1 MDKYEYKQLSERMIE
16 LMQNEEYGEAKE
28 IADSIDW
35 RRVRN
40 AMMLANVSDIYEK
53 TGEYQKSYDILQIAY
68 HRAEGSRKV
77 LYRLSSLALKTGN
90 VDEAIDFYDEFV
102 QLAPKDPNRHIL
114 RYQILR
120 AQRAPLEQQIE
131 ALEEFKKAEYIEE
144 WAFELAKLYQEA
156 GMTAECLEECDDLIL
171 WFSEGKYVYKA
182 MELKMQYKPLTPS
195 QQEKYNRRFEKNGG
209 ETEEIP
215 DLETYVAENEEP
227 EDHLDEAATEH
238 SEAVSEEPVEDIPES
253 IGQQDT
259 GKEESSEKP
268 VRKPEKKK
276 IGDTMRLDEALE
288 QLLHRKPE
296 VSAAEDEEP
305 DISDLES
312 AIGDIESVVDLDM
325 VNQISQEKHTGDV
338 PIGMKELIPGE
349 VSEEA
354 ADKTERIPVE
364 ITTDITEDDAEEL
377 NLEDLVAEELPEEVE
392 EAEPVEEEA
401 EPVEEE
407 AEEVEEAEPVEE
419 EVEEVEEAEPVEEE
433 AEEVEEAEPVEE
445 EAEEVEE
452 AEPVEEEAEE
462 VEEAEPIEEAQTG
475 TIEEE
480 LQKIA
485 DAEPAEPEEEIFDM
499 EEAEDFLE
507 DSPAEDWEDDTESFE
522 EADAEELSFEE
533 ILSDWDSEEAEAL
546 LEDAEEEV
554 YDESVEETYEEE
566 PDEDEAEDIL
576 EDAEEEPIEESAED
590 VVEADAEE
598 IYEEEPEDEV
608 TEDTPIL
615 SPDIQRLIDEIEGAV
630 PAEESLPEEKEIE
643 KAPEEPHENMGE
655 VTESLRLDDLPEE
668 DEDLFE
674 DEDFLE
680 SEDEEDEYESY
691 EDDDSEE
698 DEYES
703 YEDDDSEEDEYES
716 YEDDDSEEDEYES
729 YEDDDSEEDEYE
741 SYEDDD
747 SEDEY
752 TSYDEDEYEDEIYDD
767 EYEDDD
773 EAYYEES
780 DDDELAD
787 DEEFYYEDEEEP
799 DEEPDE
805 EDAPD
810 FEDEFKVDPKHSEEP
825 DDREIPDEDDGI
837 DIMSATTPL
846 SRKETAKLIATG
858 KTSPLPLDEIS
869 DALSMDTGFVVHGRY
884 DLETQSGIGTRAGL
898 TEEQKKLFS
907 YFVPV
912 RGMSEQLV
920 DVLEQDKN
928 CTNRKGTSKTGNLLI
943 IGDKGNGKTVLAVDV
958 VKAIQKQREIRQGK
972 VAIVTG
978 ESLNKKKIGDI
989 FDKLYGGALIIEKAG
1004 KMNEKTVAKLNRAM
1018 ERDTGE
1024 LLIVLEEQRK
1034 PLDRLLSSNR
1044 EFRRKFTSRL
1054 EVPIFINDELVTF
1067 GQTYAQENGYKI
1079 DEMGILALYSCID
1092 SLQREDH
1099 SVTVAEVKE
1108 VMDKAIAHSQKASAK
1123 KLVKRVFGRNT
1134 DSSDRIILS
1143 ERDFNI

>member
-215 DLETYVAENEEP
+215 DLETYVAENKEP

-238 SEAVSEEPVEDIPES
+238 AEAVSEEPVEDIPES

-312 AIGDIESVVDLDM
+312 VIGDIESVVDLDM

-354 ADKTERIPVE
+354 ADKKERIPVE

-401 EPVEEE
+401 
-407 AEEVEEAEPVEE
+407 
-419 EVEEVEEAEPVEEE
+419 EEVEEAEPVEEE

-462 VEEAEPIEEAQTG
+462 VEEAEPIEETQTG

-680 SEDEEDEYESY
+680 S
-691 EDDDSEE
+691 E

>member
-377 NLEDLVAEELPEEVE
+377 DLEDLVAEELPEEVE

-401 EPVEEE
+401 E
-407 AEEVEEAEPVEE
+407 
-419 EVEEVEEAEPVEEE
+419 EVEEAEPVEEE
-433 AEEVEEAEPVEE
+433 AEEVKEAEPVEE

-462 VEEAEPIEEAQTG
+462 VEEAEPIEETQTG

-566 PDEDEAEDIL
+566 PDEEPNEEPDEDEAEDIL
-576 EDAEEEPIEESAED
+576 EGAEEEPIEESAED

>member
-215 DLETYVAENEEP
+215 DLETYVAENKEP

-238 SEAVSEEPVEDIPES
+238 AEAVSEEPVEDIPES

-312 AIGDIESVVDLDM
+312 VIGDIESVVDLDM

-354 ADKTERIPVE
+354 ADKKERIPVE

-401 EPVEEE
+401 E
-407 AEEVEEAEPVEE
+407 
-419 EVEEVEEAEPVEEE
+419 
-433 AEEVEEAEPVEE
+433 
-445 EAEEVEE
+445 EVEE

-462 VEEAEPIEEAQTG
+462 VEEAEPIEETQTG

-928 CTNRKGTSKTGNLLI
+928 CTNRKGTSMTGNLLI

>member
-401 EPVEEE
+401 E
-407 AEEVEEAEPVEE
+407 
-419 EVEEVEEAEPVEEE
+419 
-433 AEEVEEAEPVEE
+433 EVEEAEPVEE

-566 PDEDEAEDIL
+566 SDEEPNEELDEDEAEDIL
-576 EDAEEEPIEESAED
+576 EGAEEEPIEESAED
-590 VVEADAEE
+590 G
-598 IYEEEPEDEV
+598 YE
-608 TEDTPIL
+608 EDTPIL
-615 SPDIQRLIDEIEGAV
+615 SSDIQRLIDEIEGAV

-716 YEDDDSEEDEYES
+716 YEDDDSEDEYA
-729 YEDDDSEEDEYE
+729 
-741 SYEDDD
+741 
-747 SEDEY
+747 
-752 TSYDEDEYEDEIYDD
+752 SYDEDEYEDEIYDD

-787 DEEFYYEDEEEP
+787 DEEFYYEDE
-799 DEEPDE
+799 EEPDE

>member
-1 MDKYEYKQLSERMIE
+1 MNAVDKYEYKQLSERMIE

-401 EPVEEE
+401 E
-407 AEEVEEAEPVEE
+407 
-419 EVEEVEEAEPVEEE
+419 EVEEAEPVEEE

-566 PDEDEAEDIL
+566 SDEEPNEELDEDEAEDIL
-576 EDAEEEPIEESAED
+576 EGAEEEPIEESAED
-590 VVEADAEE
+590 G
-598 IYEEEPEDEV
+598 YE
-608 TEDTPIL
+608 EDTPIL
-615 SPDIQRLIDEIEGAV
+615 SSDIQRLIDEIEGAV

-716 YEDDDSEEDEYES
+716 YEDDDSEDEYA
-729 YEDDDSEEDEYE
+729 
-741 SYEDDD
+741 
-747 SEDEY
+747 
-752 TSYDEDEYEDEIYDD
+752 SYDEDEYEDEIYDD

-787 DEEFYYEDEEEP
+787 DEEFYYEDE
-799 DEEPDE
+799 EEPDE

>member
-238 SEAVSEEPVEDIPES
+238 AEAVSEEPVEDIPES

-377 NLEDLVAEELPEEVE
+377 DLEDLVAEELPEEVE

-401 EPVEEE
+401 E
-407 AEEVEEAEPVEE
+407 
-419 EVEEVEEAEPVEEE
+419 
-433 AEEVEEAEPVEE
+433 
-445 EAEEVEE
+445 
-452 AEPVEEEAEE
+452 E
-462 VEEAEPIEEAQTG
+462 VEEAEPIEETQTG

>member
-419 EVEEVEEAEPVEEE
+419 E
-433 AEEVEEAEPVEE
+433 
-445 EAEEVEE
+445 AEEVEE

-566 PDEDEAEDIL
+566 SDEEPNEELDEDEAEDIL
-576 EDAEEEPIEESAED
+576 EGAEEEPIEESAED
-590 VVEADAEE
+590 G
-598 IYEEEPEDEV
+598 YE
-608 TEDTPIL
+608 EDTPIL

-729 YEDDDSEEDEYE
+729 YEDDDSEDEYA
-741 SYEDDD
+741 
-747 SEDEY
+747 
-752 TSYDEDEYEDEIYDD
+752 SYDEDEYEDEIYDD

-787 DEEFYYEDEEEP
+787 DEEFYYEDE
-799 DEEPDE
+799 EEPDE

>member
-227 EDHLDEAATEH
+227 EDHLDEAAT
-238 SEAVSEEPVEDIPES
+238 VEDIPES

-377 NLEDLVAEELPEEVE
+377 DLEDLVAEELPEEVE

-401 EPVEEE
+401 EKVK
-407 AEEVEEAEPVEE
+407 
-419 EVEEVEEAEPVEEE
+419 
-433 AEEVEEAEPVEE
+433 EAEPVEE

-462 VEEAEPIEEAQTG
+462 VEEAEPIEETQTG

-522 EADAEELSFEE
+522 EADAEE
-533 ILSDWDSEEAEAL
+533 I
-546 LEDAEEEV
+546 
-554 YDESVEETYEEE
+554 
-566 PDEDEAEDIL
+566 
-576 EDAEEEPIEESAED
+576 
-590 VVEADAEE
+590 
-598 IYEEEPEDEV
+598 
-608 TEDTPIL
+608 
-615 SPDIQRLIDEIEGAV
+615 
-630 PAEESLPEEKEIE
+630 
-643 KAPEEPHENMGE
+643 
-655 VTESLRLDDLPEE
+655 
-668 DEDLFE
+668 
-674 DEDFLE
+674 
-680 SEDEEDEYESY
+680 
-691 EDDDSEE
+691 
-698 DEYES
+698 
-703 YEDDDSEEDEYES
+703 
-716 YEDDDSEEDEYES
+716 
-729 YEDDDSEEDEYE
+729 
-741 SYEDDD
+741 
-747 SEDEY
+747 
-752 TSYDEDEYEDEIYDD
+752 
-767 EYEDDD
+767 
-773 EAYYEES
+773 
-780 DDDELAD
+780 
-787 DEEFYYEDEEEP
+787 
-799 DEEPDE
+799 
-805 EDAPD
+805 
-810 FEDEFKVDPKHSEEP
+810 
-825 DDREIPDEDDGI
+825 
-837 DIMSATTPL
+837 
-846 SRKETAKLIATG
+846 RK
-858 KTSPLPLDEIS
+858 
-869 DALSMDTGFVVHGRY
+869 
-884 DLETQSGIGTRAGL
+884 
-898 TEEQKKLFS
+898 
-907 YFVPV
+907 
-912 RGMSEQLV
+912 
-920 DVLEQDKN
+920 
-928 CTNRKGTSKTGNLLI
+928 
-943 IGDKGNGKTVLAVDV
+943 
-958 VKAIQKQREIRQGK
+958 KQRRC
-972 VAIVTG
+972 
-978 ESLNKKKIGDI
+978 LRMPRKK
-989 FDKLYGGALIIEKAG
+989 Y
-1004 KMNEKTVAKLNRAM
+1004 MM
-1018 ERDTGE
+1018 
-1024 LLIVLEEQRK
+1024 
-1034 PLDRLLSSNR
+1034 
-1044 EFRRKFTSRL
+1044 SR
-1054 EVPIFINDELVTF
+1054 
-1067 GQTYAQENGYKI
+1067 
-1079 DEMGILALYSCID
+1079 
-1092 SLQREDH
+1092 
-1099 SVTVAEVKE
+1099 
-1108 VMDKAIAHSQKASAK
+1108 
-1123 KLVKRVFGRNT
+1123 
-1134 DSSDRIILS
+1134 
-1143 ERDFNI
+1143 

>member
-215 DLETYVAENEEP
+215 DLETYVAENEKP

-377 NLEDLVAEELPEEVE
+377 DLEDLVAEELPEEVE

-401 EPVEEE
+401 E
-407 AEEVEEAEPVEE
+407 
-419 EVEEVEEAEPVEEE
+419 EVEEAEPVEEE
-433 AEEVEEAEPVEE
+433 AEKVKEAEPVEE

-462 VEEAEPIEEAQTG
+462 VEEAEPIEETQTG

-680 SEDEEDEYESY
+680 SED
-691 EDDDSEE
+691 EE